1 MYLGSEANIAPYT
14 QNLSALA
21 LLMMEEQNLAHD
33 ISGKHHRK
41 KNKTSL
47 ICCKKM
53 LKLIMHMKYKEL
65 KQNL

>member
-41 KNKTSL
+41 KIK
-47 ICCKKM
+47 
-53 LKLIMHMKYKEL
+53 HH
-65 KQNL
+65 